1 MTAPRCLGCLSL
13 SLFSVLFSSVLFSVV
28 ESCGHWCVASLL
40 LWLISHWFVVSFV
53 SVFFFV
59 CFCFFHKNAFLRL
72 QHVGTVGITFSRNS
86 TVKGRREGIVIRG
99 EQRLKQDFL
108 VYSY

>member
-1 MTAPRCLGCLSL
+1 MCLSAWYVSVSFHCMTAPRCLGCLSL

-59 CFCFFHKNAFLRL
+59 CFCFCF
-72 QHVGTVGITFSRNS
+72 
-86 TVKGRREGIVIRG
+86 
-99 EQRLKQDFL
+99 
-108 VYSY
+108 